1 MNRHNRLFVIFLFIA
16 IMVLEAFSFA
26 SNTFAQNKKNV
37 LILNSYHQGYKW
49 SDEETQGAIEAL
61 APMKNDLNIYI
72 EYMGSK
78 WISDDQYYE
87 KLHQT
92 LKYKYRSLGFD
103 VIILS
108 DNDALNFMIKYRD
121 DIVGK
126 VPTVFC
132 GINYFTDD
140 DLKGQPLYTG
150 VNETANV
157 KGTLEIAL
165 RFHPSTKKVIV
176 INDTTITGRRL
187 HDEITKVM
195 PAFQDKVRFEFL
207 EDIEMETLLERV
219 EKLSPDSLILYTI
232 FSRDKKGK
240 FYEYD
245 ESMSLIAQRSKVPIY
260 GTWDFSLGY
269 GIIGGLLTSGY
280 DQGRGAGEMVLR
292 ILHGE
297 GIENI
302 PVVRQSPNRYMFD
315 YQQMERFKIKRSDLP
330 QESVVINEP
339 VSFYALNKEMVWGI
353 IAGITGL
360 IFAVIILLVNVHRR
374 KEAEHELRKGRD
386 ELEMRVQERT
396 AELLKTTIVLQQ
408 EIAEHKEAR
417 EALLEGEQ
425 KLYSIIQGSFIPSF
439 VIGRDHTILYWNRAL
454 EELSRLNAEEM
465 VGTKKHWQ
473 AFYREERPCMA
484 DLLVDQSFETISQW
498 YRGKYSKSKLLEEA
512 YEATDFF
519 PELGE
524 HGIWLRFTAAAI
536 RNFQGELIGA
546 VETLE
551 DITDQKFAEE
561 KLKESQQQL
570 ADIINFLPDATLVI
584 DTESM
589 VIAWNRAIEDMT
601 GVKSENMLGKGNY
614 EYALPFYGERRPVLI
629 DLVLKPQKDVE
640 EKYLYV
646 ERHDG
651 ILIGESH
658 VPALKGKEAFLLGT
672 AGALRNSKGDI
683 VGSIMSI
690 RDITDKRRVEEALV
704 QAEEKYRSIYENAIE
719 GIFQTTRKGRI
730 IEANPAFAHILG
742 YDSPEEVMN
751 AITDLS
757 AHLYVDPERQL
768 ELLRNLDEQK
778 IMRNFEVEYYRKDKS
793 KGWFALNVRVIHDKS
808 GKVINYEGTIQDISD
823 RKLME
828 ARLRQSQK
836 IEAIG
841 TLAGGIAHDFNNILA
856 AIIGYTEM
864 AQDNSRPEKQR
875 YYHEQVLHASDRA
888 KKLVS
893 QILAFSRQ
901 ADKEIKPIDVGV
913 LIKEALKMIRATL
926 PSTIE
931 IRSNIGRDVDAVL
944 ADPTQIHQIMM
955 NLCTNAAHAMRE
967 KGGILEIGLTNALI
981 TSDMLPLY
989 PDLNP
994 GSYVKFTVGDTGTGI
1009 EPEVMDRIFDP
1020 FFTTKKR
1027 GEGTGLGLSVV
1038 YGIIKEYGGMVTVQ
1052 SKPGEGSTFIIYLP
1066 VAAQVE
1072 KLNKDESIDTIPR
1085 GSERVLFI
1093 DDENVLA
1100 EIGKDILEELGYTVI
1115 ATSSSTQALEIF
1127 HTQPDRIDLVITD
1140 MTMPVMTGAD
1150 LAKEILK
1157 IRPDI
1162 PIILCTGFSEVITEG
1177 EAKRMGIKEFLMKP
1191 LTLRDIAVAA
1201 RKVLDRKED

>member
-16 IMVLEAFSFA
+16 VVSGAALSFP

-49 SDEETQGAIEAL
+49 TDEETRGAIEAL
-61 APMKNDLNIYI
+61 APIKDSLKIYI
-72 EYMGSK
+72 EHMGAK
-78 WISDDQYYE
+78 WASGDAYYE
-87 KLHQT
+87 EFHRMM
-92 LKYKYRSLGFD
+92 KYKYKGVRFD
-103 VIILS
+103 VILLS
-108 DNDALNFMIKYRD
+108 DNDALNFMTKYRD
-121 DIVGK
+121 DIFGK

-140 DLKGQPLYTG
+140 DLKEQPLYTG
-150 VNETANV
+150 INETVDIRGA
-157 KGTLEIAL
+157 LEIAFRL
-165 RFHPSTKKVIV
+165 HPSTKKVIV
-176 INDTTITGRRL
+176 INDATITGKRL
-187 HDEITKVM
+187 HDEISKII
-195 PAFQDKVRFEFL
+195 PAFQDKVQFEFL
-207 EDIEMETLLERV
+207 EDIEMETLLKRV
-219 EKLSPDSLILYTI
+219 ETLSLDSLILYTI
-232 FSRDKKGK
+232 FSRDKNGK

-245 ESMSLIAQRSKVPIY
+245 ESVSLIAQRSNVPIY
-260 GTWDFSLGY
+260 GTWDFCLGY
-269 GIIGGLLTSGY
+269 GIVGGLLTSGY
-280 DQGRGAGEMVLR
+280 DQGRAAGEMALR
-292 ILHGE
+292 ILKGE
-297 GIENI
+297 RIENI
-302 PVVRQSPNRYMFD
+302 PVVRQSPNRYKFD
-315 YQQMERFKIKRSDLP
+315 YQQMERFRIKISDLP
-330 QESVVINEP
+330 QGSIVINKP
-339 VSFYALNKEMVWGI
+339 ISFYEIHKELFWGYLAGVFVLI
-353 IAGITGL
+353 IA
-360 IFAVIILLVNVHRR
+360 VIVLLLNIRRR
-374 KEAEHELRKGRD
+374 KHAENELRKGRD

-408 EIAEHKEAR
+408 EVAEHKEAR

-454 EELSRLNAEEM
+454 EELSRLSAEEM
-465 VGTKKHWQ
+465 VGTRKHWQ
-473 AFYREERPCMA
+473 AFYRDERPCMA

-524 HGIWLRFTAAAI
+524 HGIWLRFTAATI
-536 RNFQGELIGA
+536 RNFQGELVGA
-546 VETLE
+546 IETLE
-551 DITDQKFAEE
+551 DITDQKRAEE
-561 KLKESQQQL
+561 QLKESQQQL
-570 ADIINFLPDATLVI
+570 TDIINFLPDATLVI
-584 DTESM
+584 DTEGA
-589 VIAWNRAIEDMT
+589 VIAWNRAIEEMT
-601 GVKSENMLGKGNY
+601 GIKAEDMLGKGNY

-629 DLVLKPQKDVE
+629 DLVLKPQKDIE
-640 EKYLYV
+640 EKYLTV
-646 ERHDG
+646 ERRDE

-658 VPALKGKEAFLLGT
+658 VPALRGKEAFLLGT

-690 RDITDKRRVEEALV
+690 RDITDRRHVEEALV

-719 GIFQTTRKGRI
+719 GIFRTTRKGRI
-730 IEANPAFAHILG
+730 VEANPAFARILG
-742 YDSPEEVMN
+742 YDSPEEIMN
-751 AITDLS
+751 AVTDLS
-757 AHLYVDPERQL
+757 AHLYVDPERRL
-768 ELLRNLDEQK
+768 ELLRSLEEQK
-778 IMRNFEVEYYRKDKS
+778 VMRHFEVEYYRKDKS
-793 KGWFALNVRVIHDKS
+793 KAWFALNVRVDHDRD
-808 GKVINYEGTIQDISD
+808 GKIINYEGTIQDISD

-875 YYHEQVLHASDRA
+875 YYLEQVLHASDRA

-901 ADKEIKPIDVGV
+901 ADKEIKPIDVGILV
-913 LIKEALKMIRATL
+913 KEALKMIRATL

-931 IRSNIGRDVDAVL
+931 IRSNITGDLDAVL

-967 KGGILEIGLTNALI
+967 KGGILEVGLGNVVI
-981 TSDMLPLY
+981 TPDMLPLY
-989 PDLNP
+989 PDLKP
-994 GSYVKFTVGDTGTGI
+994 GPYVMFTVSDTGTGI
-1009 EPEVMDRIFDP
+1009 EPEVMDKIFDP

-1038 YGIIKEYGGMVTVQ
+1038 YGIVKEYGGMVTVQ
-1052 SKPGEGSTFIIYLP
+1052 SKPGEGSTFMIYLP

-1072 KLNKDESIDTIPR
+1072 KLKKEEPIDVIPR

-1115 ATSSSTQALEIF
+1115 ATSSSAKALDIF
-1127 HTQPDRIDLVITD
+1127 SAQPDRIDLVITD
-1140 MTMPVMTGAD
+1140 MTMPGMTGAD

-1177 EAKRMGIKEFLMKP
+1177 EAKRMGIREFLMKP
-1191 LTLRDIAVAA
+1191 LTLRDIALAV
-1201 RKVLDRKED
+1201 RNVLDRKED